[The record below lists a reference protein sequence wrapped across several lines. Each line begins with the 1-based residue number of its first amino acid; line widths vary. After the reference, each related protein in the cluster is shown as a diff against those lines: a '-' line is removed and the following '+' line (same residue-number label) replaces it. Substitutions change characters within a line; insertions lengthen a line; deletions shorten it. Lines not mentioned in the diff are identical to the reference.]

1 MAYKIAV
8 IPDGNRRFARRE
20 GLSLKEAYA
29 LGFKKAEDVLNWS
42 LERGDVK
49 EVTLWG
55 LSTENFRRNKTQLS
69 ILNKMYKSKL
79 KELIDSEKL
88 IKNEVNVRVVGD
100 AGFLRT
106 LNPLVDELHEKT
118 RDFKKFKLNIALAYG
133 GKFELVNAF
142 NSLIKQGKKSITEGD
157 VERNLMIPNP
167 VDLIIR
173 TSGIQRLS
181 GYLLWQSA
189 YAELF
194 FTKQL
199 WPEFTKKEFNKAFAF
214 LKATKRNFGR

>member
-1 MAYKIAV
+1 MAYNIAV

-20 GLSLKEAYA
+20 GISLKQAYEK
-29 LGFKKAEDVLNWS
+29 GFKKAEQVLNWC
-42 LERGDVK
+42 LERGDVD

-55 LSTENFRRNKTQLS
+55 LSTENFKRNKTQLN
-69 ILNKMYKSKL
+69 ILNKMYKNKL
-79 KELIDSEKL
+79 KELINSDKL
-88 IKNEVNVRVVGD
+88 IKNEVKVKVVGD
-100 AGFLRT
+100 AGFLKT
-106 LNPLVDELHEKT
+106 LSPLVEELHEKT
-118 RDFKKFKLNIALAYG
+118 RNFNKLKLNIALAYG

-142 NSLIKQGKKSITEGD
+142 NNLIKEGKNKITESD
-157 VERNLMIPNP
+157 VEKKLLISNP

-199 WPEFTKKEFNKAFAF
+199 WPEFSKNEFNKAFDF
-214 LKATKRNFGR
+214 LKKTKRNFGK